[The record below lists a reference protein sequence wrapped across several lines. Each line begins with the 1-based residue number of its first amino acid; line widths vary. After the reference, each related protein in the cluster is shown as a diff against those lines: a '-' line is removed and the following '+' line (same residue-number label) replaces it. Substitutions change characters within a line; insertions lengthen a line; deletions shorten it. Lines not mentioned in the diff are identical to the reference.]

1 MKSTETPPTTI
12 DEYIKKSPTKVQ
24 SILLRIRATV
34 RKSAPTSTE
43 KVSYRMPAFFENG
56 VLIYF
61 GAFKTHIGIYPPVRD
76 VELQQE
82 CKKYAGEKGNLR
94 LPLDQPIPY
103 PLIAKIVKARRKE
116 NEAKL
121 LAKKIKPT
129 KKPVGRVSRPVKL
142 KKNPTKP

>member
-1 MKSTETPPTTI
+1 MTSTKSPPTTI
-12 DEYIKKSPTKVQ
+12 DEYIKEFPTEVQ
-24 SILLRIRATV
+24 SILCKIRSII
-34 RKSAPTSTE
+34 RKAAPASTE
-43 KVSYRMPAFFENG
+43 KISYRMPAFFENG

-82 CKKYAGEKGNLR
+82 CKKYAGENGNLR

-121 LAKKIKPT
+121 LAKKKTPT
-129 KKPVGRVSRPVKL
+129 KKP
-142 KKNPTKP
+142 